1 MGNFLLEPPMKP
13 SRPISLVTGASAG
26 IGAAFARALAAR
38 GHDLVLTARRADRLE
53 ALAIELREKHGA
65 AVTVL
70 PCDLANPAAP
80 QHLVAALDERRL
92 HIDWLINNAGY
103 GVPGALVDSPWRT
116 HADSL
121 QVLLT
126 APTELSRALLPGM
139 RERGY
144 GRIVNVA
151 SLAGFLPGTS
161 GHTLYAATKS
171 YLIKF
176 SQSLALENKAAGVN
190 VCALC
195 PGFTRSEFHDVTGT
209 RDKMNKL
216 PDFMWLS
223 AEEVVRQGIDAVE
236 RGDAVHVT
244 GRLNRVIKAVFELVP
259 DRLALALSAKQ
270 SKRYRNGHD

>member
-1 MGNFLLEPPMKP
+1 MTP
-13 SRPISLVTGASAG
+13 SRPLSLITGASAG
-26 IGAAFARALAAR
+26 IGAAFARQLALQ
-38 GHDLVLTARRADRLE
+38 GHDLVLTARRVDRLE
-53 ALAIELREKHGA
+53 SLANELRDKHQTTVA
-65 AVTVL
+65 VL
-70 PCDLANPAAP
+70 PSDLADSTASQTLA
-80 QHLVAALDERRL
+80 AALEEKGL
-92 HIDWLINNAGY
+92 HVDWLINNAGY
-103 GVPGALVDSPWRT
+103 GVPGALTASDWTVHS
-116 HADSL
+116 DSL

-126 APTELSRALLPGM
+126 APTELCWRLLPGM

-144 GRIVNVA
+144 GRIINVA

-171 YLIKF
+171 YLTKF
-176 SQSLALENKAAGVN
+176 SQSLDLENKAAGIN

-236 RGDAVHVT
+236 RGDAVYVT
-244 GRLNRVIKAVFELVP
+244 GRLNRFIKTVFELVP

>member
-1 MGNFLLEPPMKP
+1 MKP
-13 SRPISLVTGASAG
+13 SRPVSLITGASAG
-26 IGAAFARALAAR
+26 IGAAFARELALR

-53 ALAIELREKHGA
+53 ALATELRDKYRC

-70 PCDLANPAAP
+70 PCDLADPATP
-80 QHLVAALDERRL
+80 QKLLAALDERG
-92 HIDWLINNAGY
+92 IKVDWLINNAGY
-103 GVPGALVDSPWRT
+103 GVPGALVDSPWET

-126 APTELSRALLPGM
+126 APTELSRRLLPGM

-144 GRIVNVA
+144 GRIINVA

-171 YLIKF
+171 YLTKF
-176 SQSLALENKAAGVN
+176 SQSLALENKSAGVN

-195 PGFTRSEFHDVTGT
+195 PGFTLSEFHDVTGT
-209 RDKMNKL
+209 RAKMNKL

-223 AEEVVRQGIDAVE
+223 AEQVVRQGIDAVE

-244 GRLNRVIKAVFELVP
+244 GKLNRFIKAVFELVP

-270 SKRYRNGHD
+270 SRRYRNGHD

>member
-1 MGNFLLEPPMKP
+1 MKP
-13 SRPISLVTGASAG
+13 SRPVSLITGASAG
-26 IGAAFARALAAR
+26 IGAAFARELASR

-53 ALAIELREKHGA
+53 TLAAELCDKFSC

-70 PCDLANPAAP
+70 PFDLADSATP
-80 QHLVAALDERRL
+80 QKLMAALDERGQKV
-92 HIDWLINNAGY
+92 DWLINNAGY
-103 GVPGALVDSPWRT
+103 GVPGALVDSPWST

-126 APTELSRALLPGM
+126 APTELSRYLLPGM

-144 GRIVNVA
+144 GRIINVA

-171 YLIKF
+171 YLTKF
-176 SQSLALENKAAGVN
+176 SQSLALENKSAGVN

-195 PGFTRSEFHDVTGT
+195 PGFTFSEFHDVTGT
-209 RDKMNKL
+209 REKMNKL
-216 PDFMWLS
+216 PGFMWLS

-244 GRLNRVIKAVFELVP
+244 GKLNRFIKAVFELVP
-259 DRLALALSAKQ
+259 DRVALAISAKQ
-270 SKRYRNGHD
+270 SERYRNGHD

>member
-1 MGNFLLEPPMKP
+1 MTP
-13 SRPISLVTGASAG
+13 SRPLSLITGASAG
-26 IGAAFARALAAR
+26 IGAAFARQLALQ
-38 GHDLVLTARRADRLE
+38 GHDLVLTARRVDRLE
-53 ALAIELREKHGA
+53 SLAAELREKHQA
-65 AVTVL
+65 TVTVL
-70 PCDLANPAAP
+70 PSDLAHVDAP
-80 QHLVAALDERRL
+80 EKLEAALQERGL
-92 HIDWLINNAGY
+92 QVDWLINNAGY
-103 GVPGALVDSPWRT
+103 GVPGALTDSAWGV

-126 APTELSRALLPGM
+126 APTELCRRLLPGM
-139 RERGY
+139 RKRGY
-144 GRIVNVA
+144 GRIINVA

-176 SQSLALENKAAGVN
+176 SQSLDLENKAAGVN

-195 PGFTRSEFHDVTGT
+195 PGFTLSEFHDVTGT
-209 RDKMNKL
+209 REKMNKL
-216 PDFMWLS
+216 PGFMWLS

-236 RGDAVHVT
+236 RGDAVYVT
-244 GRLNRVIKAVFELVP
+244 GKLNRFIKAVFELVP